1 MNKSV
6 NNKEVIDKML
16 TTTIEP
22 YKTIEELSA
31 TTIDKELLNEMDGL
45 EFE

>member
-16 TTTIEP
+16 TT
-22 YKTIEELSA
+22 TIEELSA